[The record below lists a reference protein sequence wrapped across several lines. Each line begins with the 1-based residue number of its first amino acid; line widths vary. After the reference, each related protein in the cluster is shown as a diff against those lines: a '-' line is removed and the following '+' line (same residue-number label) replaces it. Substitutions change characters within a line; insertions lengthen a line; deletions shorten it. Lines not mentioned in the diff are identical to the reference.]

1 MDQPGPLRNSS
12 ELGYKPIERNLAVK
26 RSLLFTITLV
36 LFVFALVFSSPFS
49 ARTVKADQ
57 PDPCVKCLEKL
68 QRETDRCYARY
79 GETSLICA
87 DVFNNGIIECY
98 ATVCE
103 Q

>member
-1 MDQPGPLRNSS
+1 M
-12 ELGYKPIERNLAVK
+12 K
-26 RSLLFTITLV
+26 RSFVLTATVV
-36 LFVFALVFSSPFS
+36 LFVLALVFSSPYS
-49 ARTVKADQ
+49 SGTVKADQ
-57 PDPCVKCLEKL
+57 PDPCLKCLRKL
-68 QRETDRCYARY
+68 QHDVEKCYDQY

>member
-1 MDQPGPLRNSS
+1 M
-12 ELGYKPIERNLAVK
+12 K
-26 RSLLFTITLV
+26 RSFVLTTALF
-36 LFVFALVFSSPFS
+36 LFVLALVFSSPYS

-57 PDPCVKCLEKL
+57 PDPCLKCLEKAAH
-68 QRETDRCYARY
+68 EVERCYAKY

-87 DVFNNGIIECY
+87 EVFNNGQIECY

>member
-1 MDQPGPLRNSS
+1 
-12 ELGYKPIERNLAVK
+12 VK
-26 RSLLFTITLV
+26 RPLLFTVTLV
-36 LFVFALVFSSPFS
+36 LFVLALVFSSPFS
-49 ARTVKADQ
+49 ARTAKADQ
-57 PDPCVKCLEKL
+57 PDPCVKCLEKM
-68 QRETDRCYARY
+68 QHDVEKCYAKY